1 MHAHV
6 QVGQYVLACVL
17 SDLEEWEAMTEAYEE
32 EEARLGLPAEPFQEG
47 RLEGMIHQYIK

>member
-1 MHAHV
+1 V

-32 EEARLGLPAEPFQEG
+32 EEARLGLPSEPFQEG